1 MSKGEQFDLTPKTV
15 PQVHT
20 KYRTIQTQ
28 IPNPE
33 SVAVIE
39 RLRKYEP
46 RSMSGQPPVVW
57 DRAQG
62 INVYDAEGNKWIDF
76 SSCVVVA
83 NAGHC
88 NPDVQKAILDMAQ
101 HGLLNNYVFPS
112 DIRSRLVEK
121 IVSVAPEGLDKV
133 FLLTTGA
140 ESTECA
146 IKLARTFT
154 RRQNPEKNIVVTFKD
169 AFHGRTLGSQMAGGS
184 PADKVWIKN
193 LDPDTVQIPFP
204 NSFKYEWADQSR
216 ADYSDERC
224 FEKLIEA
231 MREVGIQDFD
241 KVSAIMTETFQG
253 GWCEL
258 VPNGVLQR
266 LREFCTAHNIVLIY
280 DEVQG
285 GFGRTGKLFGFM
297 HAGIVPDLV
306 CCGKGISSSMPLSC
320 VIGREEIMDTYG
332 PGEMTSTHTGNPVSC
347 AAALASINYIME
359 HHVIE
364 HCAQMEKVVAKRV
377 AALQEKYPDRIGFAK
392 GVGLAW
398 AVIPV
403 VPGTKELDCK
413 FAHDVVRICMEKGL
427 LMFAPVGSGA
437 TLKIV
442 PPLIIEEDA
451 LNEAMDV
458 LDEAFAQAIEE
469 HKTNN

>member
-1 MSKGEQFDLTPKTV
+1 MSRGTQFDLTPKTV

-28 IPNPE
+28 IPNQE
-33 SVAVIE
+33 SVEVIE

-62 INVYDAEGNKWIDF
+62 INVYDAEGNQWIDF

-88 NPDVQKAILDMAQ
+88 NLEVQQAILNMVQ

-112 DIRSRLVEK
+112 EIRSRLVEK
-121 IVSVAPEGLDKV
+121 IVSIAPEGLNKV

-146 IKLARTFT
+146 IKLARTYT
-154 RRQNPEKNIVVTFKD
+154 RRQDPEKNIVVTFLD

-184 PADKVWIKN
+184 PNDKKWIKN

-224 FEKLIEA
+224 FQKLIDA

-258 VPNGVLQR
+258 MPSGVLR
-266 LREFCTAHNIVLIY
+266 KLREFCDEHKIVLIY

-297 HAGIVPDLV
+297 HANIVPDLV
-306 CCGKGISSSMPLSC
+306 CCGKGISSSLPLSC
-320 VIGREEIMDTYG
+320 VIGREQIMDTYE

-347 AAALASINYIME
+347 AGALASINYILE
-359 HHVIE
+359 HHLIE
-364 HCAQMEKVVAKRV
+364 HCAEMEKVVAKRV
-377 AALQEKYPDRIGFAK
+377 AELKAKYSERIGFAK

-398 AVIPV
+398 AIIPV
-403 VPGTKELDCK
+403 VPGTKEMDCA

-427 LMFAPVGSGA
+427 LMFAPVGAGA

-442 PPLIIEEDA
+442 PPLVIEEDA

-458 LDEAFAQAIEE
+458 LDEAIAQAIEE
-469 HKTNN
+469 HGA